1 MTADRGQT
9 ISRPSCLTVTV
20 TRIFHRFTSLLS
32 HIFMDT
38 FRLIIPDFTFGEED
52 ISEIDMPEEDLEEV
66 IDRYP
71 QLA

>member
-1 MTADRGQT
+1 
-9 ISRPSCLTVTV
+9 
-20 TRIFHRFTSLLS
+20 
-32 HIFMDT
+32 MDT